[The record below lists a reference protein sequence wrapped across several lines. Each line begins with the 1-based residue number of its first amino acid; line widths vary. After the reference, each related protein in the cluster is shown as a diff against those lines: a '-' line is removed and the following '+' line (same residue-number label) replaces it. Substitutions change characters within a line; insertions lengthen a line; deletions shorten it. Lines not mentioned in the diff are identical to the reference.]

1 MSRRAF
7 LVTVFRLGNLENSQS
22 ITFWADALIG
32 RTQKREEELF
42 PGAKCVNAVYLAS
55 KWENQVLVLTHG
67 SYFPHE

>member
-1 MSRRAF
+1 M
-7 LVTVFRLGNLENSQS
+7 VFRLGNLENSQNR
-22 ITFWADALIG
+22 TLWADAFIS

-42 PGAKCVNAVYLAS
+42 PGAKSANAVYLAS